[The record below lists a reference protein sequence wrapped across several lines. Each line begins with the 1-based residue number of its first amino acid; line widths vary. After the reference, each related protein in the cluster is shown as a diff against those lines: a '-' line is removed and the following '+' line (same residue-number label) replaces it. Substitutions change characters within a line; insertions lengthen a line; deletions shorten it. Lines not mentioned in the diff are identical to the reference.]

1 MKNIILLL
9 FIGLSLPAMSKS
21 LTENQKI
28 DKLIEYTRNLKDATF
43 IRNGSEYTA
52 VQAADHLQLKRK
64 NAGSDIKTA
73 RQFIKDL
80 ASVSS
85 MTGNAYMIKFKGGKT
100 YKFGEFLSRY
110 LDSLEKEG

>member
-1 MKNIILLL
+1 MKNIIILL
-9 FIGLSLPAMSKS
+9 FIGLSLPSIAKP

-85 MTGNAYMIKFKGGKT
+85 MTGKAYIIKFKDGKT
-100 YKFGEFLSRY
+100 YKFGDFLSQY
-110 LDSLEKEG
+110 LDMLEKQG